1 MTIMGDRRVCEIKT
15 EAGDVFFYT
24 HWHGKTLPDIAYDAM
39 QVAQVRKDDE
49 PYALR
54 IILDYMISQ
63 TDSRDSEV
71 GSGISLS
78 SDAQEDKYLDGWTPS
93 VIMDLRSWTLSS
105 SSDVLGKM
113 TTHNEDGTEYKQFIE
128 NLRSN

>member
-93 VIMDLRSWTLSS
+93 VVMDIRSWKLSAQDS
-105 SSDVLGKM
+105 
-113 TTHNEDGTEYKQFIE
+113 GTSEPEPNVI
-128 NLRSN
+128 

>member
-1 MTIMGDRRVCEIKT
+1 MGDRRVCEIKT

-24 HWHGKTLPDIAYDAM
+24 HWYGKTLPDIAYDAM
-39 QVAQVRKDDE
+39 QLAQVRKDNE

-78 SDAQEDKYLDGWTPS
+78 SDAQEDQYVDGWTPS
-93 VIMDLRSWTLSS
+93 VVMDIRSWTLSS
-105 SSDVLGKM
+105 QDSG
-113 TTHNEDGTEYKQFIE
+113 TTPYELPIEYAD
-128 NLRSN
+128 RSRPI

>member
-1 MTIMGDRRVCEIKT
+1 MGDRRVCEIKT

-39 QVAQVRKDDE
+39 QVAQVRKDHE
-49 PYALR
+49 NYALR
-54 IILDYMISQ
+54 IILDYMISH
-63 TDSRDSEV
+63 TNSRDNEV

-105 SSDVLGKM
+105 SSEVLGKM